1 MADAP
6 DEPVK
11 PDLRFTKQEDRS
23 VHIDRDMSG
32 QGHLARGSHTRMS
45 NIRFSMQAKPRDY
58 LDPELAALH
67 AEPPKP
73 KHVQRAEAEALA
85 SAEADTAAKQLA
97 EPESTSSSEE
107 NPPMDVRS
115 DAEEALP
122 SMAGR
127 IAQAFR
133 RFVSGQ

>member
-1 MADAP
+1 MADADAP
-6 DEPVK
+6 DEPAK

-67 AEPPKP
+67 TEPPKP
-73 KHVQRAEAEALA
+73 KHVQRAEAEAA
-85 SAEADTAAKQLA
+85 VEAAAPA
-97 EPESTSSSEE
+97 EPDGAAASVKESSA
-107 NPPMDVRS
+107 NDVSRS
-115 DAEEALP
+115 AGEALP

-133 RFVSGQ
+133 RFISGQ

>member
-1 MADAP
+1 MADADAP
-6 DEPVK
+6 DEPAK

-67 AEPPKP
+67 TEPPKP
-73 KHVQRAEAEALA
+73 KHVQRAEAEAA
-85 SAEADTAAKQLA
+85 VEAAAPA
-97 EPESTSSSEE
+97 EPDGAAASVKESSANDVSSS
-107 NPPMDVRS
+107 
-115 DAEEALP
+115 AGEALP

-133 RFVSGQ
+133 RFISGQ